1 MDYTGKSYGSD
12 KKARI
17 IYMTELEKTKYEAIN
32 SLKKLCA
39 RCNQGIE
46 HVCPV
51 RAVIQDV
58 QSIHGVPVIV
68 NEQLRHV
75 VFN

>member
-1 MDYTGKSYGSD
+1 
-12 KKARI
+12 
-17 IYMTELEKTKYEAIN
+17 MTELEKTKYEAIH

-39 RCNQGIE
+39 RCNQEIE
-46 HVCPV
+46 HICPV
-51 RAVIQDV
+51 SAVIQDV